1 MTNTSLLDQFPLLKE
16 KVRGHRLAY
25 LDNAATTQKP
35 LPVLEEM
42 DRIYRTLNANVHRG
56 VHTLSQQATDA
67 FEEARAKVARF
78 IKASEPAEVIFTKG
92 CTESINL
99 VAQSWGLANL
109 KPGDEILLSHG
120 EHHANI
126 VPWQLAAERC
136 GAVVRPIPIFESG
149 ELDLKALSEMVSSK
163 TKVVGIKHVC
173 NALGTINPIAEVVRL
188 AHSVG
193 AICIVD
199 GAQGLAHEPVDVQA
213 WGVDFYAMSAHKTYG
228 PMGVGA
234 LYGKRSLLESMPP
247 FMGGGDMIRT
257 VSFDGTTFNEIPNK
271 FEPGTPNVPGVV
283 GFGAALDWLAA
294 FGLPQATA
302 IENDL
307 ADRAA
312 AELSS
317 LPGVVLRGTASQK
330 VGIVSFTLDSVHPHD
345 IGTILDSEGVAVR
358 TGHHCCMPLM
368 RRLNV
373 PATVRASFALYNQPE
388 DVEALIKGVQK
399 VQKIFA

>member
-1 MTNTSLLDQFPLLKE
+1 
-16 KVRGHRLAY
+16 
-25 LDNAATTQKP
+25 
-35 LPVLEEM
+35 
-42 DRIYRTLNANVHRG
+42 
-56 VHTLSQQATDA
+56 
-67 FEEARAKVARF
+67 
-78 IKASEPAEVIFTKG
+78 
-92 CTESINL
+92 
-99 VAQSWGLANL
+99 
-109 KPGDEILLSHG
+109 
-120 EHHANI
+120 
-126 VPWQLAAERC
+126 
-136 GAVVRPIPIFESG
+136 
-149 ELDLKALSEMVSSK
+149 
-163 TKVVGIKHVC
+163 
-173 NALGTINPIAEVVRL
+173 
-188 AHSVG
+188 
-193 AICIVD
+193 
-199 GAQGLAHEPVDVQA
+199 
-213 WGVDFYAMSAHKTYG
+213 MSAHKTYG